1 MPIAPDGTPLPY
13 GPEDPGAMGDQ
24 MQDPAAM
31 GMGAAPAAPPFASLD
46 AGALTQMAMA
56 IIAQQAD
63 LDAEQFAQAQ
73 QQVMTQLPMMIQA
86 IVDQLA
92 APPPETLDQPGGMQA
107 AGMQAPPG
115 QPGEEELMA
124 MLMSQGAMG

>member
-13 GPEDPGAMGDQ
+13 GPEDPGAMGDP

-92 APPPETLDQPGGMQA
+92 APPPETLGALLAFLADVFQA
-107 AGMQAPPG
+107 AAGHRPQEPSAQPQPPT
-115 QPGEEELMA
+115 
-124 MLMSQGAMG
+124 S